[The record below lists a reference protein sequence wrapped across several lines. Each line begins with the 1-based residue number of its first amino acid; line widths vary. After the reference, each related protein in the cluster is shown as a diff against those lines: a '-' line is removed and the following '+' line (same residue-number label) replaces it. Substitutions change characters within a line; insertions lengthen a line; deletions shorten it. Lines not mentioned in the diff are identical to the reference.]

1 VTGVADPADV
11 RSAINDGIVADVVSY
26 NGVHLGYLTY
36 WAVAQM
42 LRHRTLARRDAVP
55 GLNGPVTW
63 TAADHTLVLG
73 PTVIVTKANVN
84 KLGY

>member
-1 VTGVADPADV
+1 
-11 RSAINDGIVADVVSY
+11 
-26 NGVHLGYLTY
+26 
-36 WAVAQM
+36 
-42 LRHRTLARRDAVP
+42 VP